1 MKPWLV
7 FAYNYNPDGT
17 CAHARRTSSYTNP
30 TSAKFAAL
38 ALRRW
43 YDIVYVA

>member
-7 FAYNYNPDGT
+7 FAYNYDPDGT
-17 CAHARRTSSYTNP
+17 CTRARRVSAYTNP

-43 YDIVYVA
+43 YDCVAIA